1 MKNRYE
7 ILRKTITSG
16 SLISETS
23 QNWYDS
29 FGQVIPW
36 SGSVYIGPNQN
47 DIIYN
52 TNVTGTLIKGYYKW
66 TGTTWNLI
74 TSDDAYDNYNIPI
87 FLNTTSDEM
96 GVMVGFDGDIEQVEQ
111 LVNFSYSGVTGTST
125 VTVYNTV
132 NTDRLR
138 TITDATYTINWG
150 DNTTSNLSIS
160 STGPLGSVSKTYST
174 SGEYKISVT
183 VSSPWATNRV
193 EKIIKVPFNTTVTN
207 PLGTFTGTT
216 IPAYANMT
224 GQTLNYLN
232 DFDYTNVTGT
242 TTGFT
247 YLAIGNSSLSQK
259 LKYGQNPNLI
269 TSYSGVTTGTDSVG
283 NYTGYTIGDLYYRDY
298 VDKYTMIT
306 GTTVGITK
314 EEVFSQALTRN
325 EHFLGFV
332 DEPVIFS
339 DVFVERGKQSVMEM
353 NLRLN
358 EIDSMGELNIY
369 GNGFYNIR
377 KQ

>member
-1 MKNRYE
+1 MKNKYE
-7 ILRKTITSG
+7 ILKKTITSG
-16 SLISETS
+16 SLISEIS

-52 TNVTGTLIKGYYKW
+52 TNVTGSLIEGYYKW

-74 TSDDAYDNYNIPI
+74 TSGSAYDNYNIPI
-87 FLNTTSDEM
+87 FLTATNDEM

-125 VTVYNTV
+125 VTIYNTV

-138 TITDATYTINWG
+138 TITEATYTINWG
-150 DNTTSNLSIS
+150 DNSTANLSIS
-160 STGPLGSVSKTYST
+160 PTGPLSSETKTYIN

-183 VSSPWATNRV
+183 MSTPWTTNKV
-193 EKIIKVPFNTTVTN
+193 EKIIKIPFDATVTN
-207 PLGTFTGTT
+207 HLGTFTGTT
-216 IPAYANMT
+216 VPAYSNMT
-224 GQTLNYLN
+224 GQSLNYLN
-232 DFDYTNVTGT
+232 DYDYTNVTGT

-269 TSYSGVTTGTDSVG
+269 ISYSGVTTGTDTIG

-298 VDKYTMIT
+298 PNKYTMIT

-314 EEVFSQALTRN
+314 EEVFNRVLTRN

-339 DVFVERGKQSVMEM
+339 DVFVERGKQSVMEK
-353 NLRLN
+353 NLRLI
-358 EIDSMGELNIY
+358 EIDSMGELSIY